1 MVCNSYDHNLLF
13 ANQEDE
19 IVWKPPQLQSL
30 SIHTL
35 RKMRVTRRR
44 DDVLVEM
51 RQRFLERN
59 PKLRTQAGLFRR
71 VPDCSFLS
79 FHRSGGVESY
89 SPH

>member
-35 RKMRVTRRR
+35 RKMRVTL
-44 DDVLVEM
+44 DGM
-51 RQRFLERN
+51 
-59 PKLRTQAGLFRR
+59 T
-71 VPDCSFLS
+71 SW
-79 FHRSGGVESY
+79 
-89 SPH
+89 